1 MARRSS
7 SRSVINWLWAVR
19 YTQRCTGGFTDDA
32 VIRHSRV
39 APGALPG
46 IGLEG
51 KAEFHGILGE
61 LHQ

>member
-1 MARRSS
+1 M
-7 SRSVINWLWAVR
+7 WAVR